1 MGVHLS
7 HFATCREI
15 PMTSAS
21 MAHGLLV
28 ARRRFFDAG
37 ESPAGLVPNII
48 LHSWQRC
55 AALGLAARTRPVVEP
70 VLAGALREMHDRH
83 EALRRLCRPE
93 LEALHADAQASGA
106 IAILTGP
113 DGLVLDAI
121 GNAAFLDK
129 AARVA
134 LRPGVPWSEDATGTN
149 AIGTALVE
157 RRPVEVRGG
166 EHYFE
171 PHRIL
176 SCSAA
181 PILDPFG
188 CLAGVLDLSGEA
200 SVHHLHALGMVRL
213 AIDQIEHRLFD
224 EVCANREVIRI
235 HRDPAL
241 LGTARE
247 GVLVF
252 EGHRLVA
259 ANRHSLQMLALDW
272 DELGRRRYDE
282 LFNGAF
288 PKSGLDTELRDH
300 LGNHLHARR
309 NAGTARISAPAA
321 RAKLRHAPPARVLQP
336 VFDAALALEMTRAV
350 RLLDADIPLLVQGE
364 TGTGKEVF
372 ARALHRRSTRS
383 GAAFVAINC
392 AALPENLIESELFGY
407 APGAF
412 TGARREGSAGLLREA
427 DGGVLFLDEIGD
439 MPLAL
444 QSRLLRVLQEREITP
459 LGGGR
464 TAPVDFALIAA
475 SHRDLR
481 NAVETQTFRA
491 DLYYRI
497 AQTTVRLAPL
507 RERTDKKALIEQL
520 WRSLGATAAN
530 MRLAA
535 DTLDALAAESWPGN
549 FRQLVGVLRALVA
562 LGEPAATIDRGLL
575 SGLLD
580 PPDATPR
587 QAAVSVT
594 ASDLTSLDA
603 LILDATR
610 QALATTGGNTAA
622 AARRLGISRSTVY
635 RRLREPRAT
644 PPST

>member
-1 MGVHLS
+1 MPS
-7 HFATCREI
+7 
-15 PMTSAS
+15 TSPV
-21 MAHGLLV
+21 HGLLA
-28 ARRRFFDAG
+28 ARRRFFDTG
-37 ESPAGLVPNII
+37 EPPTGLVPNVI

-55 AALGLAARTRPVVEP
+55 AALGLAARTQPVVEP
-70 VLAGALREMHDRH
+70 MHAGALHELHDRH

-93 LEALHADAQASGA
+93 LEALHADAQTSGA

-134 LRPGVPWSEDATGTN
+134 LRPGVPWSENTTGTN

-188 CLAGVLDLSGEA
+188 RLAGVLDLSGEA

-213 AIDQIEHRLFD
+213 AIDQIEHRLFG
-224 EVCANREVIRI
+224 EVCAGREVIRI

-259 ANRHSLQMLALDW
+259 ANRHSLQMLGLDW

-282 LFNGAF
+282 LFSGAL
-288 PKSGLDTELRDH
+288 PKSGLDAELRDH
-300 LGNHLHARR
+300 FGNRLHARR
-309 NAGTARISAPAA
+309 SAGGTRIASPGARPKPQRMATSRMP
-321 RAKLRHAPPARVLQP
+321 QP
-336 VFDAALALEMTRAV
+336 VFDAAQALEMTRAV

-372 ARALHRRSTRS
+372 ARELHRRSARS
-383 GAAFVAINC
+383 AAPFVAINC
-392 AALPENLIESELFGY
+392 AALPESLIESELFGY
-407 APGAF
+407 TPGAF
-412 TGARREGSAGLLREA
+412 TGARREGSPGLVREA

-439 MPLAL
+439 MPLSL
-444 QSRLLRVLQEREITP
+444 QSRLLRVLQEREIMP

-464 TAPVDFALIAA
+464 AAPVDFALIAA

-481 NAVETQTFRA
+481 GAVEAQAFRA

-497 AQTTVRLAPL
+497 AQATVRLPSL
-507 RERTDKKALIEQL
+507 RERTDKKALIEQI
-520 WRSLGATAAN
+520 WHSCGAATTD

-549 FRQLVGVLRALVA
+549 FRQLVGTLRALVA
-562 LGEPAATIDRGLL
+562 LGEPGATIDRSLL
-575 SGLLD
+575 SDLLPTVALA
-580 PPDATPR
+580 PPCATKP
-587 QAAVSVT
+587 APT
-594 ASDLTSLDA
+594 GNPTSLHELTVEA
-603 LILDATR
+603 MC
-610 QALATTGGNTAA
+610 QALAATGGNTSA
-622 AARRLGISRSTVY
+622 AARRLGVNRCTLY
-635 RRLREPRAT
+635 RRLRERPAAPRQHD
-644 PPST
+644 S